1 LLIAHGPSIP
11 TSIYGE
17 DMKILHFVLLSG
29 LFVPT
34 YFGCDRKV
42 KKMDDST
49 PQVFNGQ
56 EAQNKKGIFKLSSP
70 CSAVLVAP
78 GTLLSAGHC
87 FGGNWELPPGKQPS
101 LNGPL
106 KIYYEFMNK
115 SFPVTKIQV
124 APHKVIN
131 QISVNP
137 DDINIPGFDLAL
149 ITFEDWG
156 EIPTD
161 HIRNIIPA
169 DGDKK
174 FRLLTTP
181 ATIQGYGWTDERVV
195 PAVKQQEGKLY
206 WVSRWGLY
214 GQEIYFTGPSNACG
228 GDSGGPVF
236 DSGRDGSQV
245 EGITI
250 RHVFFYL
257 DKYCDKDDTI
267 ATNLAHPVVREWIRA
282 ASNGVVDI

>member
-1 LLIAHGPSIP
+1 
-11 TSIYGE
+11 
-17 DMKILHFVLLSG
+17 MKILHFVLLSG
-29 LFVPT
+29 LFVPA

-42 KKMDDST
+42 KKIDDST

-87 FGGNWELPPGKQPS
+87 YANNWELPAGKQPS

-124 APHKVIN
+124 SPFKIIN
-131 QISVNP
+131 QIRVHP
-137 DDINIPGFDLAL
+137 DDINRPGFDLAL
-149 ITFEDWG
+149 INFEDWG
-156 EIPTD
+156 EIQSD
-161 HIRNIIPA
+161 HIRPLIPA
-169 DGDKK
+169 DGDQN
-174 FRLLTTP
+174 FRRLSTT
-181 ATIQGYGWTDERVV
+181 ATIHGYGWTDEHLIL
-195 PAVKQQEGKLY
+195 ATKQQEGKLY

-214 GQEIYFTGPSNACG
+214 GQESYFTGPSAGCA

-236 DSGRDGSQV
+236 MNVGGEPSV
-245 EGITI
+245 AGIAIT
-250 RHVFFYL
+250 RALFYL
-257 DKYCDKDDTI
+257 DKDCLDDDTI
-267 ATNLAHPVVREWIRA
+267 TTNLAHPVVREWIRA